1 MPSRGTLT
9 SRERVVA
16 ELVAQGGTNPEIAS
30 VLDISLST
38 AKQNLTNSMIKWNCG
53 NRPQVVVEAVRRLAA
68 EPTDVPSDSL
78 PDIV

>member
-1 MPSRGTLT
+1 M
-9 SRERVVA
+9 
-16 ELVAQGGTNPEIAS
+16 
-30 VLDISLST
+30 LDISLST
-38 AKQNLTNSMIKWNCG
+38 AKQHLTTSMIRWNCG